1 MKGCRQQTGVPET
14 DFVMR
19 NVFDSL
25 FGREGGATQSEG
37 SRGRPETLRRKTL
50 AANARIIIATS
61 MIGMPA
67 GLMMLSRG
75 ALMPFVITTIGL
87 CAGFLT
93 LALHRRGQFERA
105 AFGQVYATLL
115 IGLVL
120 TIVNPQIVDFGL
132 AIALL
137 APVQAS
143 LLSRTPSKKRSWV
156 LLLAVVTIGCLGALG
171 LVTWPEPNREEYP
184 LIAGLSF
191 LITALIVA
199 FSASRLNSA
208 FAVYERG
215 QMNAYRHLVE
225 NVQDAVMRFGND
237 GSVLFTSRSAEKLF
251 GCHRYELSGSG
262 LIDRIHVLD
271 RPVYMTAFSEANHDG
286 KARTI
291 EVRMRKDDVAQ
302 PARVP
307 EFVWIEIGLTPVIDM
322 ETKEARNEVVALLRD
337 VTERHRRDA
346 EMREARRLAEDASNA
361 KSRFLA
367 TIGHELRTP
376 LNAIVGFSE
385 MMTSGV
391 VGELSP
397 AHREYAD
404 IIHRSGHHLLDVVK
418 MLLDMSRLEAGKFEL
433 LTDTFEPAELIEPC
447 FKMVEGIAREHKIQL
462 TTDIPRTLPS
472 IVGDERACRQVLINL
487 LSNAIKFSHEGGTV
501 SVALKRQGA
510 HLSIS
515 VTDNG
520 IGMDADSLG
529 RIGEPFFQ
537 VQDGLSR
544 RYEGTGL
551 GLSIVKGLVELHDG
565 TLKATS
571 TAGEGTVVTV
581 LLPIN
586 GPETKKVETAQV
598 TQITSREPVV
608 ARSSEWPDEKRR
620 AL

>member
-1 MKGCRQQTGVPET
+1 M
-14 DFVMR
+14 
-19 NVFDSL
+19 
-25 FGREGGATQSEG
+25 
-37 SRGRPETLRRKTL
+37 
-50 AANARIIIATS
+50 
-61 MIGMPA
+61 
-67 GLMMLSRG
+67 
-75 ALMPFVITTIGL
+75 
-87 CAGFLT
+87 
-93 LALHRRGQFERA
+93 
-105 AFGQVYATLL
+105 
-115 IGLVL
+115 
-120 TIVNPQIVDFGL
+120 
-132 AIALL
+132 
-137 APVQAS
+137 
-143 LLSRTPSKKRSWV
+143 
-156 LLLAVVTIGCLGALG
+156 LLLAVVAIGCLGALG
-171 LVTWPEPNREEYP
+171 LVTWPEPNRADYL
-184 LIAGLSF
+184 LISGLSF

-225 NVQDAVMRFGND
+225 NVRDAVMRFASD
-237 GSVLFTSRSAEKLF
+237 GSVLFTSKSAEKLF

-271 RPVYMTAFSEANHDG
+271 RPTYMTAFSEANHDG
-286 KARTI
+286 KSRTI
-291 EVRMRKDDVAQ
+291 EVRMRRDD
-302 PARVP
+302 PAEPSRVP
-307 EFVWIEIGLTPVIDM
+307 VFAWVEIALTPVIDA
-322 ETKEARNEVVALLRD
+322 EARESQNEVVALLRD
-337 VTERHRRDA
+337 VTERHRQDA

-433 LTDTFEPAELIEPC
+433 MTDSFEPAALIEPC
-447 FKMVEGIAREHKIQL
+447 FKMVEGLARERNIHL
-462 TTDIPRTLPS
+462 ATDMPRNLPS
-472 IVGDERACRQVLINL
+472 IIADERACRQILINL
-487 LSNAIKFSHEGGTV
+487 LSNAIKFSHDGGTV
-501 SVALKRQGA
+501 TVAMKRQGS

-515 VTDNG
+515 VTDRG
-520 IGMDADSLG
+520 IGMDGQALS

-551 GLSIVKGLVELHDG
+551 GLSIVKGLIELHDG
-565 TLKATS
+565 SLRGVSAP
-571 TAGEGTVVTV
+571 GEGTTITI
-581 LLPIN
+581 LLPLN
-586 GPETKKVETAQV
+586 GPETKKVETPQV

-608 ARSSEWPDEKRR
+608 ARTSEWPDEKRR